1 MVDPQVG
8 VREFGGIATDSENK
22 QRVSLYLDK
31 KTMQVVDLFIKKN
44 GLHSRN
50 EFFER
55 AAENLIADEAIKS
68 GGDVMSEKLAKA
80 IEAAAEN
87 NAKAIS
93 KGLFRYA
100 VQLEMMMRYIAQT
113 HEFTDDE
120 LDEMRREAINNVRR
134 TRGKIKLDDIAKG
147 WYNEK

>member
-1 MVDPQVG
+1 M
-8 VREFGGIATDSENK
+8 DSENMK
-22 QRVSLYLDK
+22 RVGLYLDK
-31 KTMQVVDLFIKKN
+31 DLVKRADDMVKQFHFK
-44 GLHSRN
+44 SRN
-50 EFFER
+50 EFF
-55 AAENLIADEAIKS
+55 AEAVENYIADYLLSSSESAVSDKLGQAIAKH
-68 GGDVMSEKLAKA
+68 SEG
-80 IEAAAEN
+80 

-147 WYNEK
+147 WYNKE

>member
-1 MVDPQVG
+1 MLDNLVG
-8 VREFGGIATDSENK
+8 VDILGGIDTDSENK

-31 KTMQVVDLFIKKN
+31 KTIQVVDSYIKKN

-50 EFFER
+50 EFFEK

-80 IEAAAEN
+80 IEVVSEN